1 MMKTQRCSVLLLVTR
16 VLLYFPQLAFGG
28 FAFGLAAGKVT
39 VFWLQNVYNDAL
51 VEITITLVATYLTY
65 VIGEFV
71 FGVSGVLAVVMLGI
85 EINAQRTS
93 ISPEQEI
100 FLQRYGMVC
109 CKYFVLTTSMGLIS
123 NAQIGIA
130 LLSYILPSK

>member
-100 FLQRYGMVC
+100 FLQRYDMVC
-109 CKYFVLTTSMGLIS
+109 CKYFV
-123 NAQIGIA
+123 
-130 LLSYILPSK
+130 